1 MILELVLG
9 FVEIEQF
16 IPVKP
21 VLQTHN
27 LTTYICESPFLNP
40 LHSLY

>member
-1 MILELVLG
+1 MVLELVLG
-9 FVEIEQF
+9 FEEIEQF